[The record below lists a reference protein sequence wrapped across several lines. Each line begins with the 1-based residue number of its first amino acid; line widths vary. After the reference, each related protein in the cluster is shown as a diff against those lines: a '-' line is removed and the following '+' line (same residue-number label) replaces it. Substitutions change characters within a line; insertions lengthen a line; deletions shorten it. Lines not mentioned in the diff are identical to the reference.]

1 MSTYTKFIFKA
12 PKLVERFKE
21 IGINIS
27 TSNGIFTEASEIRL
41 PSGES
46 ACVFDEDAW
55 GKTLFGPQEMNLPR
69 FLCGFDPKNSIS
81 LWLINRLT
89 DVGEKSGY
97 DDDEE
102 YYDEEEIYDEGGDNG
117 TAFCQET
124 KELIEKEY
132 PDATAKKNIIKLD
145 DFVEEASILFF
156 NYWGGT
162 DFEYTYAEIK
172 NGELYYYCG
181 SGEEEY
187 EVYEDW
193 YWRNLDEFIALIKEN
208 ISAELYKR
216 KSGKWAKIKK

>member
-21 IGINIS
+21 IGIDIS
-27 TSNGIFTEASEIRL
+27 TSDGEFTEKTAILL
-41 PSGES
+41 PSGKT

-55 GKTLFGPQEMNLPR
+55 GETLFGPQEMNLSR
-69 FLCGFDPKNSIS
+69 CLCEFNPQIS
-81 LWLINRLT
+81 LSAWLINRLT
-89 DVGEKSGY
+89 DIGDESTY
-97 DDDEE
+97 DEDEEYYDDEE
-102 YYDEEEIYDEGGDNG
+102 YYEESEDSCAEFCREIK
-117 TAFCQET
+117 A
-124 KELIEKEY
+124 LIEKEY

-145 DFVEEASILFF
+145 DLVEEASILFL

-172 NGELYYYCG
+172 NGELNYYCG

-193 YWRNLDEFIALIKEN
+193 YWRNLDEFISLIKEN
-208 ISAELYKR
+208 IASELYKR
-216 KSGKWAKIKK
+216 KSGKWTKIKK

>member
-1 MSTYTKFIFKA
+1 
-12 PKLVERFKE
+12 
-21 IGINIS
+21 
-27 TSNGIFTEASEIRL
+27 
-41 PSGES
+41 
-46 ACVFDEDAW
+46 
-55 GKTLFGPQEMNLPR
+55 MNLPR
-69 FLCGFDPKNSIS
+69 LLCGFDPKNSIS

-89 DVGEKSGY
+89 DVGEKSSD

-102 YYDEEEIYDEGGDNG
+102 YDDEEIYDEGGDNG

-145 DFVEEASILFF
+145 DLVEEASILFL

-172 NGELYYYCG
+172 NGELNYYCG

-193 YWRNLDEFIALIKEN
+193 YWRNLDEFISLIKEN
-208 ISAELYKR
+208 IASELYKR